1 MLAAAPRT
9 ERGGK
14 PSGRGG
20 SGTGTRCEGGS
31 AMKKEKKAAAENERM
46 QMLAETTARGVA
58 EVQSRI
64 EGGLRTLSKEL
75 GDSVKAMIERF
86 DGTSGSLTET
96 VGTIQDDVRHWR
108 RDLDDLD
115 ARVRRIEKKLGMPLR
130 NRPPR

>member
-1 MLAAAPRT
+1 
-9 ERGGK
+9 
-14 PSGRGG
+14 
-20 SGTGTRCEGGS
+20 
-31 AMKKEKKAAAENERM
+31 MKKEKKAAAENERM